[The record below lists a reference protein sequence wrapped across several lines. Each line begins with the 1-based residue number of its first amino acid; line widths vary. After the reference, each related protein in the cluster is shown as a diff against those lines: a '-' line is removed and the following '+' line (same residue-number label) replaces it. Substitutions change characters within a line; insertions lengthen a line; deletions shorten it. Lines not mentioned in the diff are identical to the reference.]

1 MENQTLNTNNQTN
14 VSNELTQNLPSTKVI
29 QTDVVATPQQRVS
42 LPSTQ
47 PTQVTQ
53 PVQPTS
59 VIDGALNQIKL
70 NESEQQAVNAEQ
82 NITAR
87 MLEDI
92 AGLEGQ
98 SAFQNQL
105 IEQSNIKQLRTDLQG
120 LNSRILQKEAEI
132 AQDDV
137 KLIGQLR
144 AEERRDTLLPFAQSA
159 QARIQGDAQIVRAL
173 KMAEIGVLNAQAIGK
188 QGDIQ
193 LARQFVDD
201 AVNARYAPYKERIET
216 GRMQLESLK
225 PFLSRAEQKQAKTLD
240 IKVNQAIKE
249 IDRVSAFQTKL
260 LNNAIE
266 AQASPSVI
274 DAIMRGS
281 SIQEIAKA
289 GRGYEMSRA
298 EKLENQLKGLQ
309 LSKMGAEISKLY
321 SEMQSG
327 KLPALT
333 PEQSKVIAQTDPVGY
348 FSSVI
353 KSSGV
358 KGSASLEALLGVIG
372 AAKDLADYGT
382 QKGGFKGSA
391 PIRFTPGVFKGEQQ
405 LTTQGNINAINLK
418 VQQWASG
425 ASLTEAQ
432 TKQVK
437 RFTPDKNDTDKQIKT
452 KLNNLTNF
460 MMEQGRS
467 SLANQGVNI
476 EIPKIDLFETP
487 STTNEDDYANTLL
500 GSGSSSPFS
509 NLGQ

>member
-1 MENQTLNTNNQTN
+1 MEKQTLNTNNQTN
-14 VSNELTQNLPSTKVI
+14 GFNVSNNANELTQNLPSTRVI
-29 QTDVVATPQQRVS
+29 QTDVVATPQQPIP
-42 LPSTQ
+42 LPQTQPRPVTQ
-47 PTQVTQ
+47 PTNMV
-53 PVQPTS
+53 
-59 VIDGALNQIKL
+59 DGALNQLKL

-105 IEQSNIKQLRTDLQG
+105 LEQSNIKQLRTDLQG

-216 GRMQLESLK
+216 GRMQLEAIK
-225 PFLSRAEQKQAKTLD
+225 PFLSRAEQKQAKSLD

-298 EKLENQLKGLQ
+298 EKLENQLKNMQ
-309 LSKMGAEISKLY
+309 IARLSSEI
-321 SEMQSG
+321 
-327 KLPALT
+327 
-333 PEQSKVIAQTDPVGY
+333 
-348 FSSVI
+348 
-353 KSSGV
+353 
-358 KGSASLEALLGVIG
+358 AS
-372 AAKDLADYGT
+372 
-382 QKGGFKGSA
+382 
-391 PIRFTPGVFKGEQQ
+391 
-405 LTTQGNINAINLK
+405 
-418 VQQWASG
+418 SG
-425 ASLTEAQ
+425 ASGEKLTADQRKTQLATANLVSLLNDYKSAITGVGFFSANRPAKRTELLNLKGRIAAEYKQAKQLGTLDAGVERLINQIVPDPGKLSISSLSNEAQ
-432 TKQVK
+432 IKAI
-437 RFTPDKNDTDKQIKT
+437 DDTIKDFAGN
-452 KLNNLTNF
+452 NNL
-460 MMEQGRS
+460 GGLDS
-467 SLANQGVNI
+467 YL
-476 EIPKIDLFETP
+476 
-487 STTNEDDYANTLL
+487 NTVDQV
-500 GSGSSSPFS
+500 SSSPQAKIS
-509 NLGQ
+509 DYLNSLPKIGQ